1 MLVHEFTHARIDA
14 WGVKYSGAKRIAV
27 ERACV
32 SQEIAFVRDL
42 PAGPERDRLLEH
54 LATRWKEAS
63 EVWSLDA
70 EERRVRAAAKLV
82 GIPQWM
88 MDLRFLPRRWRSS

>member
-14 WGVKYSGAKRIAV
+14 WGVKYSAANRVAI

-32 SQEIAFVRDL
+32 SQEIAFVQDL
-42 PAGPERDRLLEH
+42 PGGPERGRLLEH
-54 LATRWKEAS
+54 LATRWKEPS